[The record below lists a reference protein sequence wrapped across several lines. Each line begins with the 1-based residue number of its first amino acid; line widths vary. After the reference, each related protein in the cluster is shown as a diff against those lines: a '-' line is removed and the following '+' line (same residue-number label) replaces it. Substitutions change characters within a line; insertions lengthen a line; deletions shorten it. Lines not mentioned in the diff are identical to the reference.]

1 MKLDLCALALCFL
14 GLCLP
19 LAPDA
24 RAASGQV
31 WVVEQGTAIQE
42 INQAV
47 ALASDGD
54 LILVRPGP
62 AAYQPFT
69 VQGKSLTIQ
78 GDPSA
83 QVLNF
88 GLLGGGILAPAAQVR
103 DLGPEDQV
111 VLRNLSI
118 RIWLFEP
125 ISALLV
131 QNCAGSVHL
140 EDCQLLASSGPGA
153 DVIGAQSL
161 TMVRTTM
168 QSQGPFQPTGTTAF
182 FVQPGLRSS
191 GSNVHLFDCTV
202 TGSGGKDSSFLSQG
216 ISAGGPGLLVN
227 GGLLYA
233 SGTAVRGG
241 KGGGQSATTPG
252 GACTSFGQ
260 GGPGLVVNG
269 PAASTRVVW
278 LDSSAVGGEGGAP
291 LPGCNQPQAP
301 PGPDQLV
308 VSGTFDPVA
317 GTRRAFGVVSPLR
330 QGEQALMGFA
340 GEPGDTR
347 WLLLSPGPN
356 TGVYLEAL
364 DVVAQLDPSQLATV
378 FLGTLPAEGAEVLTF
393 PVPTLPASVA
403 FRTWTAQCLNLA
415 PNSNL
420 FLSGPSEFVILGPG
434 L

>member
-1 MKLDLCALALCFL
+1 MKLDLCALALCLL

-31 WVVEQGTAIQE
+31 WVVETGTALDQIHK
-42 INQAV
+42 AV
-47 ALASDGD
+47 ALAADGD
-54 LILVRPGP
+54 VILVRPGGG
-62 AAYQPFT
+62 AYEAFS

-83 QVLNF
+83 KVWNLVF
-88 GLLGGGILAPAAQVR
+88 FSAGF
-103 DLGPEDQV
+103 LGPAVQV
-111 VLRNLSI
+111 SELSPGQHLVLRNLEI
-118 RIWLFEP
+118 QNTYFEP
-125 ISALLV
+125 VPAVSLL
-131 QNCAGSVHL
+131 NCAGSIQI
-140 EDCQLLASSGPGA
+140 EDCQVLASSGPA
-153 DVIGAQSL
+153 ARAINAQSV
-161 TMVRTTM
+161 TMVRTTL
-168 QSQGPFQPTGTTAF
+168 QSQGPFQPSGSTTF
-182 FVQPGLRSS
+182 FVHPGLGVAS
-191 GSNVHLFDCTV
+191 SNVHLFDCTV
-202 TGSGGKDSSFLSQG
+202 TGSSGKESSLLSQA
-216 ISAGGPGLLVN
+216 ISAGGPGVLLN

-233 SGTAVRGG
+233 SGTSVSGG
-241 KGGGQSATTPG
+241 KGGGQSTTLPG
-252 GACTSFGQ
+252 GACIPFGQ
-260 GGPGLVVNG
+260 GGPGMVVDG
-269 PAASTRVVW
+269 PAANTRVVW

-291 LPGCNQPQAP
+291 LPGCSQPQGP

-308 VSGTFDPVA
+308 ISGTFDPVA
-317 GTRRAFGVVSPLR
+317 GTRRAFGVLSPLR

-364 DVVAQLDPSQLATV
+364 DIVAQLDPAQLATV

-393 PVPTLPASVA
+393 PVPTLPAGVA